1 MIINIIT
8 ICPYHLNTLLIH
20 SIMCLWVNQETPLN
34 IPKWKS
40 ESVNRRTEYNDKK
53 NHHCIKKLKIATWV
67 ELGCWTSSNSCYKP
81 GSKSSRRN
89 SWFRKHLMFLFFF
102 YRWYFHLSVPGSSVY
117 TNVAVG
123 CVTLDWL
130 ANLNV
135 RCELCKSKAM
145 MIVFRLCYYIKVSCI
160 WNSIFFL

>member
-1 MIINIIT
+1 MSISFEHIIDSFHNVPVGKSRDSPEYTKVEIRIRESKNR
-8 ICPYHLNTLLIH
+8 IQWQKNP
-20 SIMCLWVNQETPLN
+20 PL
-34 IPKWKS
+34 
-40 ESVNRRTEYNDKK
+40 
-53 NHHCIKKLKIATWV
+53 HKKLKIATWV